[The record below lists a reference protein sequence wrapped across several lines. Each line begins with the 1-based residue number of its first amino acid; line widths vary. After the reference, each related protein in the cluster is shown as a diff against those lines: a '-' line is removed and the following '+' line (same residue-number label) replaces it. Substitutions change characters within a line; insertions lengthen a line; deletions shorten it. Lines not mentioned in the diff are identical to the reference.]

1 MPTTY
6 SGTTPR
12 EYFNSTTSSRPA
24 AAGNRQSGGALP
36 TTKEEQIE
44 RLKQL
49 LEMMKNLPQGD
60 VTNEDGDKI
69 VDIEEKLEETKTHS
83 KAPQVATPS
92 PAMDDELESKRT
104 EMVKWWAGVMEEAPS
119 YSEPDRDGDEAEV
132 AKKAT
137 ASRPSP
143 SESFEEVDKVPQTT
157 EAFTGTVT
165 EHGVKQAAES
175 AEGSSTSKRVS
186 KFKMD
191 RAAKKGFGG
200 MFAARHGI
208 PMG

>member
-1 MPTTY
+1 
-6 SGTTPR
+6 
-12 EYFNSTTSSRPA
+12 
-24 AAGNRQSGGALP
+24 
-36 TTKEEQIE
+36 
-44 RLKQL
+44 
-49 LEMMKNLPQGD
+49 MMKNLPKGD

-69 VDIEEKLEETKTHS
+69 VDIEEKLEETKAHS

-92 PAMDDELESKRT
+92 SAMEEELESKRT
-104 EMVKWWAGVMEEAPS
+104 EMVKWWADVMEEAPS
-119 YSEPDRDGDEAEV
+119 YSEPDRDEAEV
-132 AKKAT
+132 AKKTT

-143 SESFEEVDKVPQTT
+143 SESSEEVDRVPQTT

-165 EHGVKQAAES
+165 EHGVKTAAAET
-175 AEGSSTSKRVS
+175 AEGPSMSKRVS

-208 PMG
+208 PMGSQNTDGK